1 MSQRKHYFIYLIL
14 FFTFFSQAQ
23 APHTPVDPSLGESI
37 VFIKNENKWGIDL
50 ETTLFKPDGAG
61 PFPLAVINH
70 GKAPGGSNR
79 FQPRYRP
86 IPAVRELL
94 QRGYAVVVP
103 MRQGFSNSGGT
114 TVGDSCNIGGNGE
127 AQAEDV
133 AAIVDWLKKQS
144 WADSSRM
151 LMMGQSHG
159 GLTTMAYAQ
168 NPDAGFKVFV
178 NFAGGLKM
186 TNCNW
191 EAALKDAY
199 GRFGGKTKVESIWFY
214 GANDSYFP
222 PQAIDPA
229 YKSYVDAGG
238 KAEMVAF
245 GVFEEDAHSMF
256 GRYTGLPIWL
266 KPVVA
271 RMAVAGLPTKIVNSK
286 YAYAKTARP
295 APSGFAKISNI
306 EKLPYLND
314 NMKTAYQRFLAS
326 TPPRAF
332 ALDAQ
337 GFAGFAFGGDDPL
350 KRSLEFCNR
359 KGKGECKLYAV
370 DNDVVWLEDV
380 KY

>member
-1 MSQRKHYFIYLIL
+1 MSMK
-14 FFTFFSQAQ
+14 FFAFSVMLLCTSLALAQ
-23 APHTPVDPSLGESI
+23 APKIPVDPSLGESI
-37 VFIKNENKWGIDL
+37 VFVKNENKWGIDL

-61 PFPLAVINH
+61 PFPVAVINH

-133 AAIVDWLKKQS
+133 AAIVGWIKKQS

-159 GLTTMAYAQ
+159 GLTTLAYAQ
-168 NPDAGFKVFV
+168 NPDPGFKVFV
-178 NFAGGLKM
+178 NFAGGLKL

-191 EAALKDAY
+191 EAALKIAY
-199 GRFGGKTKVESIWFY
+199 GRFGASTKVESIWFY
-214 GANDSYFP
+214 GENESFFP
-222 PQAIDPA
+222 PQAIGPA
-229 YKSYVDAGG
+229 YKAYVDAGG

-245 GVFEEDAHSMF
+245 GVFGSDAHGMF
-256 GRYTGLPIWL
+256 GSYDGLPIWL
-266 KPVVA
+266 KRVET
-271 RMAVAGLPTKIVNSK
+271 RMTVAGLPTQIVNPK
-286 YAYAKTARP
+286 YVYVQTERP
-295 APSGFAKISNI
+295 APWGFAEISNMD
-306 EKLPYLND
+306 KLPNLND
-314 NMKTAYQRFLAS
+314 AMKTAYQRFLAS
-326 TPPRAF
+326 APPRAF

-337 GFAGFAFGGDDPL
+337 GLTGFAFGGDDPL
-350 KRSLEFCNR
+350 KRALEFCNR
-359 KGKGECKLYAV
+359 KGKGDCKLYAV
-370 DNDVVWLEDV
+370 DNDVVWLEEV

>member
-1 MSQRKHYFIYLIL
+1 MSMKFFAFSIL
-14 FFTFFSQAQ
+14 LLCTSFVQAQ
-23 APHTPVDPSLGESI
+23 SPKIPVDPSLGESI

-50 ETTLFKPDGAG
+50 ETTIFKPEGAG
-61 PFPLAVINH
+61 PFPVAVINH

-103 MRQGFSNSGGT
+103 MRQGFSNSGGI

-127 AQAEDV
+127 AQADDV
-133 AAIVDWLKKQS
+133 AAIVGWLKKQN
-144 WADSSRM
+144 WADSTRM

-199 GRFGGKTKVESIWFY
+199 GRFGSNTKVESIWFY
-214 GANDSYFP
+214 GENESFFP
-222 PQAIDPA
+222 PQSIGPA
-229 YKSYVDAGG
+229 YKAYVDAGG

-266 KPVVA
+266 KRVEA
-271 RMAVAGLPTKIVNSK
+271 RMAAAGLPTKILNPK

-295 APSGFAKISNI
+295 APSGFAEVGNMD
-306 EKLPYLND
+306 KLPFN
-314 NMKTAYQRFLAS
+314 NEVMKVAYQRFLAS
-326 TPPRAF
+326 IPPRAF

-337 GFAGFAFGGDDPL
+337 GFTGFAFGGDDPL
-350 KRSLEFCNR
+350 KRALEFCNR
-359 KGKGECKLYAV
+359 KGKGDCKLYAV